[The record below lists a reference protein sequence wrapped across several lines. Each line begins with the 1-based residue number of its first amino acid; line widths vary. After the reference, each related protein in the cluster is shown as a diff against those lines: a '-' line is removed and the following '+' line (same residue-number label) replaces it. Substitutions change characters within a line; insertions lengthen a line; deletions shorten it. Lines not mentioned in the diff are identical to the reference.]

1 MPKLRNLRVLGAG
14 CVAISNNKSEL
25 TSRSAPILF
34 FQLLCFKVVINPF
47 TKPSDEG
54 NLRLLLMCVL
64 SWISVVV
71 CLGVVRTIRGVG
83 GPFGVQGIGGGG
95 GGP

>member
-1 MPKLRNLRVLGAG
+1 MLLLKTLLPNL
-14 CVAISNNKSEL
+14 
-25 TSRSAPILF
+25 
-34 FQLLCFKVVINPF
+34 LLKAF
-47 TKPSDEG
+47 
-54 NLRLLLMCVL
+54 LRLLLMCVL

-83 GPFGVQGIGGGG
+83 GPFGLQGIGGGG

>member
-1 MPKLRNLRVLGAG
+1 MALNEK
-14 CVAISNNKSEL
+14 IKSEL

-34 FQLLCFKVVINPF
+34 FQLLGLDVVVKTLLPNLLLKAF
-47 TKPSDEG
+47 
-54 NLRLLLMCVL
+54 LRLLLMCVL

-71 CLGVVRTIRGVG
+71 CLDVVRTIRGVG

>member
-1 MPKLRNLRVLGAG
+1 MLLLKTLLPNLLV
-14 CVAISNNKSEL
+14 
-25 TSRSAPILF
+25 
-34 FQLLCFKVVINPF
+34 KVF
-47 TKPSDEG
+47 
-54 NLRLLLMCVL
+54 LRLLLMCVL